1 MVFNCEMELLH
12 LLIKRS
18 LSIDSQDILIFF
30 EKSYYDGIYPNK
42 LHCFAKKKKKKKKRK
57 YQSVFRSQRLD

>member
-30 EKSYYDGIYPNK
+30 EKSYYDGIYLNK
-42 LHCFAKKKKKKKKRK
+42 LHCFAILKN
-57 YQSVFRSQRLD
+57 VELFT